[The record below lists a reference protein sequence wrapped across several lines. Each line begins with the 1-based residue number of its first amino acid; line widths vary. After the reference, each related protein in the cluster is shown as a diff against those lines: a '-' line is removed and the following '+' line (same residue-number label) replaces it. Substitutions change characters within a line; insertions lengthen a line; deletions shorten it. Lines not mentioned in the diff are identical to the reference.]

1 MSGRPLKVLAEEHS
15 EADQRWHV
23 FGVPTFIVGE
33 QAAFVRLMD
42 RSNPADVDHVL
53 DLLDWT
59 DLNEFK
65 HTSVPR

>member
-1 MSGRPLKVLAEEHS
+1 
-15 EADQRWHV
+15 V

-33 QAAFVRLMD
+33 RAVFVRLMD
-42 RSNPADVDHVL
+42 RKNPADVDRVL

-65 HTSVPR
+65 HTSVDR

>member
-1 MSGRPLKVLAEEHS
+1 MLAEEHT
-15 EADQRWHV
+15 EADKRWHV

-33 QAAFVRLMD
+33 RAVFVRLMD
-42 RSNPADVDHVL
+42 RKNLDDVDRVL

-65 HTSVPR
+65 HTSVDR